1 MIYYLYFM
9 TLFIVFIVLKVLYCT
24 VLYSAGHEVVDGGFQ
39 LFVTDPEGVEVPDP
53 VTGEPKHYP
62 FQTNLVYAWLRI
74 HVREEGDDCGMDTPP
89 PEWIVIRYQVQKRDI

>member
-1 MIYYLYFM
+1 M
-9 TLFIVFIVLKVLYCT
+9 YCT

-74 HVREEGDDCGMDTPP
+74 HVREEGDNCGMDTPP
-89 PEWIVIRYQVQKRDI
+89 PEWIVIRYQVHIRDI